1 MEEREQYK
9 ADYDEIDLS
18 FIFKKI
24 GNFFKN
30 LLIGFLKIIA
40 FYYNK
45 KWILIPLVII
55 GGILGYFWE
64 KSFDDKYNNNFI
76 VAANYESSDY
86 LYNKIDAIN
95 SKIKLKDSTYLKKVF
110 GEYHDKAKTIEIEP
124 VIDIYEFVAD
134 SESNQELFEFL
145 SEDGGDSRSNQELF
159 ELLSEDEDMTEFI
172 KDPVNSRNYPHHI
185 INLIVKGNE
194 RKVHQSISDN
204 FFNYLNTNQYY
215 NFSKKESLKTL
226 SLKLDENALIRN
238 QVDGVINS
246 VIQNQTLGTK
256 NPILSINDNQSIDK
270 LLRRKAY
277 TIGEDLELR
286 TQIENKQKVI
296 QIVDANYQIE
306 FEDSVLRKDKK
317 FILPLLLIIIFSG
330 IYLLQYII
338 KKGKSFLAKN
348 NL

>member
-1 MEEREQYK
+1 MEATNRNKSE
-9 ADYDEIDLS
+9 YDEIDLS

-30 LLIGFLKIIA
+30 LLIGFLQIIA
-40 FYYNK
+40 FYYSK

-64 KSFDDKYNNNFI
+64 ISIDDKYKNNFI

-134 SESNQELFEFL
+134 SESNQELFE
-145 SEDGGDSRSNQELF
+145 
-159 ELLSEDEDMTEFI
+159 LLSEDEDMAEFI

-194 RKVHQSISDN
+194 REVHQSISDN

-246 VIQNQTLGTK
+246 VIQNQTLDTK
-256 NPILSINDNQSIDK
+256 NPILSINDNQSIDE

-286 TQIENKQKVI
+286 TQLENQQKVI

-306 FEDSVLRKDKK
+306 FEDSVLSKDKK

-338 KKGKSFLAKN
+338 KKSKSFLAKN

>member
-1 MEEREQYK
+1 MEATNRNKSE
-9 ADYDEIDLS
+9 YDEIDLS

-30 LLIGFLKIIA
+30 LLIGFLQIIA

-64 KSFDDKYNNNFI
+64 ISIDDKYKNNFI

-134 SESNQELFEFL
+134 SESNQELFE
-145 SEDGGDSRSNQELF
+145 
-159 ELLSEDEDMTEFI
+159 LLSEDEDMAEFI

-185 INLIVKGNE
+185 INLIVTGNE
-194 RKVHQSISDN
+194 KEVHQSISDN

-246 VIQNQTLGTK
+246 VIQNQTLDTK
-256 NPILSINDNQSIDK
+256 NPILSINDNQSIDE

-277 TIGEDLELR
+277 TIEEDLELR
-286 TQIENKQKVI
+286 TQLENQQKVI

-306 FEDSVLRKDKK
+306 FEDSVLSKDKK

-338 KKGKSFLAKN
+338 KKSKSFLAKN

>member
-1 MEEREQYK
+1 MEATNRNKSE
-9 ADYDEIDLS
+9 YDEIDLS

-30 LLIGFLKIIA
+30 LLIGFLQIIA
-40 FYYNK
+40 FYYSK

-64 KSFDDKYNNNFI
+64 ISIDDKYKNNFI

-134 SESNQELFEFL
+134 SESNQELFE
-145 SEDGGDSRSNQELF
+145 
-159 ELLSEDEDMTEFI
+159 LLSEDEDMAEFI

-185 INLIVKGNE
+185 INLIVTGNE
-194 RKVHQSISDN
+194 KEVHQSISDN

-246 VIQNQTLGTK
+246 VIQNQTLDTK
-256 NPILSINDNQSIDK
+256 NPILSINDNQSIDE

-286 TQIENKQKVI
+286 TQLENQQKVI

-306 FEDSVLRKDKK
+306 FEDSVLSKDKK

-338 KKGKSFLAKN
+338 KKSKSFLAKN

>member
-1 MEEREQYK
+1 MEATNRNKSE
-9 ADYDEIDLS
+9 YDEIDLS

-30 LLIGFLKIIA
+30 LLIGFLQIIA

-64 KSFDDKYNNNFI
+64 ISIDDKYKNNFI

-134 SESNQELFEFL
+134 SESNQELFE
-145 SEDGGDSRSNQELF
+145 
-159 ELLSEDEDMTEFI
+159 LLSEDEDMAEFI

-194 RKVHQSISDN
+194 REVHQSISHN

-246 VIQNQTLGTK
+246 VIQNQTLDTK
-256 NPILSINDNQSIDK
+256 NPILSINDNQSIDE

-286 TQIENKQKVI
+286 TQLENQQKVI

-306 FEDSVLRKDKK
+306 FEDSVLSKDKK

-338 KKGKSFLAKN
+338 KKSKSFLAKN